1 MSENDEPGKS
11 HLPIEDSLEIED
23 QKIIK
28 ADVGIK
34 PLPREESL
42 ENVLEEETENGTQV
56 VAEGLSE
63 KSQEH
68 VSKEEKENYRNKLWK
83 GSTAKGKDKKAGLC
97 RVEKGGK
104 YGH

>member
-1 MSENDEPGKS
+1 MSEDDEPGKS
-11 HLPIEDSLEIED
+11 HLPPEDSLETED
-23 QKIIK
+23 QRVIK

-42 ENVLEEETENGTQV
+42 ENVLEEGTENGTQV
-56 VAEGLSE
+56 IAAVLSE
-63 KSQEH
+63 NSWEH
-68 VSKEEKENYRNKLWK
+68 VSKEEKEIYRNKLWK

>member
-11 HLPIEDSLEIED
+11 HLPIEDSIEIED

-42 ENVLEEETENGTQV
+42 ENVVEEETEKGTQV
-56 VAEGLSE
+56 IAEGLSE
-63 KSQEH
+63 KSWEH
-68 VSKEEKENYRNKLWK
+68 VSNEEKENYRNKLCI
-83 GSTAKGKDKKAGLC
+83 GSTAKGKDKKAGFYS
-97 RVEKGGK
+97 VEKGGK